1 MFWNKPILSSIFEY
15 NFFCILFFRSILLPV
30 RYIMMERKT
39 AYKRKI
45 LSYLI
50 SKIIALFQ
58 IKLEEFMK
66 IPVTFKRLTWI
77 PKVIE
82 IFTFFVFF
90 VSKYKEKS
98 AWTIFSPFKQILKH
112 YVREEWTSGGVNYS
126 GFEEWYIL
134 ENLHLADF

>member
-1 MFWNKPILSSIFEY
+1 
-15 NFFCILFFRSILLPV
+15 
-30 RYIMMERKT
+30 MMERKT
-39 AYKRKI
+39 AYKRQI

-82 IFTFFVFF
+82 IFTIFVFF

-98 AWTIFSPFKQILKH
+98 A
-112 YVREEWTSGGVNYS
+112 
-126 GFEEWYIL
+126 
-134 ENLHLADF
+134 